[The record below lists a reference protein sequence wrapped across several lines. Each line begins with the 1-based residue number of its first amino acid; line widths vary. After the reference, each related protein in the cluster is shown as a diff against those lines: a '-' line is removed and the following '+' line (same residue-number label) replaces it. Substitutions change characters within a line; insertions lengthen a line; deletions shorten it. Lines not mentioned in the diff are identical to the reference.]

1 MNDQSSIDHA
11 FIRKLTEIIRANLG
25 NENFG
30 IKELAR
36 ETGMSRFNLNR
47 KLQFISRKTIN
58 QFIREVRLQRAM
70 EMLLQESVTASEVA
84 FKVGFNS
91 PAYFSTCFSEY
102 FGYPPG
108 EVKKRAL
115 NGSEEN
121 GERFSVEPV
130 NIKQE
135 SVQTGTN
142 PPGRKKQIQWTIA
155 FTTFGILF
163 IIVIIYFFSPK
174 TFSNLNFLADKR
186 LNKQA
191 RSIAVLPFINDS
203 HDPENGYFINGVM
216 EAILDNLSK
225 IKDLEIRPRT
235 SVEQYRN
242 NGTKT
247 VPQIAREL
255 AVNYIIE
262 GSGQKLGDQVSLY
275 IQLIETSSD
284 KHLFSNRYN
293 MKLEDIFNLQSEVA
307 IKVASEIKSVITLEE
322 KELIDKPPTASIA
335 AWEMYSRGSE
345 LHNIAQLDN
354 NIENERQAEV
364 YFKRAIQ
371 LDSTYAE
378 PYVQLG
384 WIHAT
389 YNESD
394 SVLFYADKALHFDD
408 KNSHAF
414 ALRGMMFLWKG
425 MKKQAEEA
433 FKLAIQYNPNY
444 SSSYRFL
451 SEIYFLRG
459 DSYMAIKNQLKALK
473 LDNNSIEERDNLI
486 GLWCNFNKLGFYE
499 EGQKYAEKLIILTG
513 DSTYYYWCLLSS
525 DLDLGNYESVIKY
538 AHKIYNIDSVNL
550 GKLLDCGN
558 SYFLVNTYLNLRD
571 YKEAYRLLEKYTG
584 SIIQQGRKIQPQF
597 YFGFIYLQNGQKE
610 EANFHF
616 EGSIKE
622 RLEIIEL
629 NKPSKLYLMHLGLT
643 YCYAADGE
651 KTKAL
656 EQLRIL
662 NSWDSNLYSCSQIT
676 GFKISPLL
684 DCIRKEPEF
693 IEFLKNAEARYQAE
707 RRKVEKLLRAEG
719 ILDSSGK

>member
-1 MNDQSSIDHA
+1 MNNQSSIDQP
-11 FIRKLTEIIRANLG
+11 FIRKLTEIIRANLE

-115 NGSEEN
+115 NSSEEN
-121 GERFSVEPV
+121 GQGFSVEPV

-155 FTTFGILF
+155 FTSFGILF

-174 TFSNLNFLADKR
+174 TFGNINFLADKR

-191 RSIAVLPFINDS
+191 KSIAVLPFINDS

-225 IKDLEIRPRT
+225 IKDLEVRPRT

-414 ALRGMMFLWKG
+414 ALRGMIFLWKG

-444 SSSYRFL
+444 SSGYRFL

-499 EGQKYAEKLIILTG
+499 EGKKYAEKLIILTG

-525 DLDLGNYESVIKY
+525 DLDVGNHESVIKY
-538 AHKIYNIDSVNL
+538 ADKIYNIDSVNL

-584 SIIQQGRKIQPQF
+584 SIIQQGRKIQPHF

-643 YCYAADGE
+643 YSYAGDGE

-693 IEFLKNAEARYQAE
+693 IEFLKNAEARYQEE
-707 RRKVEKLLRAEG
+707 RRKVGKLLREEG